1 MPSPGRRYAWF
12 VVALLLVVWML
23 NYFDRQVIFSLFPLL
38 QGELHVSS
46 FQMGLLGT
54 SFLWIYAFCSPWAGH
69 VADRFGKKWLICLSL
84 FVWSA
89 ITLLTGFAHTF
100 RQLIV
105 LRSLM
110 GVSEACYLPAGLALI
125 AAFHTE
131 RTRSRAISF
140 HYSGTYI
147 GTVLGGF
154 LGGWAGMHYGWRPVF
169 LVFGLIGC
177 AYGAVLLVVLREPR
191 QADGEA
197 QTKVKSEV
205 RFGPALRSI
214 FRVSGYKKI
223 FAVFAIASICD
234 WAIYT
239 WMPLYLY
246 ENFHFSLARAGFTA
260 TFYMKAGGFAGLLF
274 GGYLADAWA
283 QRTARGRA
291 YTQCAGLLL
300 AAPFL
305 MASGVT
311 GSTLTLYLGM
321 TLFGIGKGIYDGN
334 TMPLLCEGIAPE
346 MRATAFGIL
355 NFGGTFSGGVIAA
368 AAGALKGTL
377 GLGHT
382 FFACGILLLF
392 AGLLTGTIRMRK
404 PEAPQNQEAA

>member
-1 MPSPGRRYAWF
+1 MTSAGKRYAWV

-38 QGELHVSS
+38 QKELGVSS

-54 SFLWIYAFCSPWAGH
+54 SFLWIYALCSPWAGH
-69 VADRFGKKWLICLSL
+69 VADRFGKKWIICLSL

-89 ITLLTGFAHTF
+89 ITLLTGMAHSF
-100 RQLIV
+100 RELIV

-131 RTRSRAISF
+131 RTRSRAISL
-140 HYSGTYI
+140 HYTGTYI

-177 AYGAVLLVVLREPR
+177 AYGAVLLGVLREPPR
-191 QADGEA
+191 QSVETVPAKARSD
-197 QTKVKSEV
+197 V
-205 RFGPALRSI
+205 RFGPA
-214 FRVSGYKKI
+214 FRAIVRTPGYKKI

-246 ENFHFSLARAGFTA
+246 ENFHFSLAKAGFTA
-260 TFYMKAGGFAGLLF
+260 TFYMKAGGFAGLLI
-274 GGYLADAWA
+274 GGVLADAWA
-283 QRTARGRA
+283 RRSSRGRA
-291 YTQCAGLLL
+291 FTQCAGLLL

-305 MASGVT
+305 MASGLT
-311 GSTLTLYLGM
+311 GSTVTLYLGM

-368 AAGALKGTL
+368 AAGALKNTL

-382 FFACGILLLF
+382 FFACGALLLIG
-392 AGLLTGTIRMRK
+392 GLLIGTVRMRI
-404 PEAPQNQEAA
+404 PEVA